1 MKTEVNLSRL
11 INVARGI
18 EPADLVIKGGQI
30 VNVLSQEIYP
40 ADIAICEEQIAGV
53 GEYSGPNELDAR
65 GKFIAPGFI
74 DGHMHIESSMVTV
87 WEFAKTVVPRGTT
100 TIMADPHELANV
112 LGVEGIEYV
121 LKTAKYQ
128 PLSVYVMLPSC
139 VPATDLET
147 SGARL
152 KAVDLLPYLDSPWV
166 LGLAEMMNYPGVIHR
181 SDEVLDKLRI
191 VGGKGVDGHAP
202 QLSGKDL
209 NAYIAAGIGND
220 HECTTVAEA
229 QEKMRLGMTIAVREG
244 SVTRDLLALLP
255 LIKPEN
261 AERFFF
267 CTDDRTPADLMTRGH
282 IDSMVRM
289 AIEAGLE
296 PALAVRLATINPAR
310 YFGLPKVG
318 AIAPGWVADL
328 NVLGDLKTCAVER
341 VFKRGHLVA
350 EKGYLLGNKP
360 MSAMIHVSN
369 TVRIRPLGDS
379 SFRIPAKKGRA
390 RVMELIPN
398 QIITRQI
405 FVEPK
410 RDDGHVVSDT
420 KNDVLK
426 IAVIERHHGTGNIG
440 LGLTRGFGLK
450 SGAIASSVGH
460 DAHNINVVGTNDH
473 DMRAA
478 VEEIAKMQGG
488 FAVANNGNILAS
500 VPLPIAGLL
509 SNRPLPDVKE
519 ELDVANAAA
528 AKLGCAVAEP
538 FMALSFM
545 ALSVIPELKLTDRGL
560 VDVNQFKFVDLFET

>member
-1 MKTEVNLSRL
+1 VKLTRL
-11 INVARGI
+11 IKVARGE

-30 VNVLSQEIYP
+30 VNVLSGEVYP
-40 ADIAICEEQIAGV
+40 ADIAICGEVIAGV

-65 GKFIAPGFI
+65 GKFITPGFI

-87 WEFAKTVVPRGTT
+87 WEFAKTVMPHGTT

-181 SDEVLDKLRI
+181 TEEVLEKLRV
-191 VGGKGVDGHAP
+191 VGGKVVDGHAP

-209 NAYIAAGIGND
+209 NAYVAAGISND

-229 QEKMRLGMTIAVREG
+229 REKMRLGMIIAVREG

-261 AERFFF
+261 ADRFFF
-267 CTDDRTPADLMTRGH
+267 CTDDRTPADLMDRGH

-289 AIEAGLE
+289 AIKAGLD
-296 PALAVRLATINPAR
+296 PALAVRLATINAAR
-310 YFGLPKVG
+310 YFGLNKVG
-318 AIAPGWVADL
+318 AIAPGWFADL
-328 NVLGDLKTCAVER
+328 NLLTDLKGCAVEK

-360 MSAMIHVSN
+360 MSAMIDVRN
-369 TVRIRPLGDS
+369 TVKIRPLGDS
-379 SFRIPAKKGRA
+379 SFHIKAKSGRA

-410 RDDGHVVSDT
+410 
-420 KNDVLK
+420 L
-426 IAVIERHHGTGNIG
+426 
-440 LGLTRGFGLK
+440 
-450 SGAIASSVGH
+450 
-460 DAHNINVVGTNDH
+460 
-473 DMRAA
+473 
-478 VEEIAKMQGG
+478 
-488 FAVANNGNILAS
+488 
-500 VPLPIAGLL
+500 
-509 SNRPLPDVKE
+509 
-519 ELDVANAAA
+519 
-528 AKLGCAVAEP
+528 
-538 FMALSFM
+538 
-545 ALSVIPELKLTDRGL
+545 
-560 VDVNQFKFVDLFET
+560 

>member
-1 MKTEVNLSRL
+1 VKLIRL
-11 INVARGI
+11 INVARGE
-18 EPADLVIKGGQI
+18 EPADLVIKGGRI
-30 VNVLSQEIYP
+30 VNVLSGEIYS
-40 ADIAICEEQIAGV
+40 ADIAISGEVIAGV
-53 GEYSGPNELDAR
+53 GDYSGPNELDAR
-65 GKFIAPGFI
+65 GKLITPGFI

-87 WEFAKTVVPRGTT
+87 WEFAKTVMPHGTT

-112 LGVEGIEYV
+112 LGTEGIEYV
-121 LKTAKYQ
+121 LKTAKSQ

-152 KAVDLLPYLDSPWV
+152 KAVDLLPYLNSPWV
-166 LGLAEMMNYPGVIHR
+166 LGLAEMMNYPGVVYK
-181 SDEVLDKLRI
+181 SEEVLEKLRV
-191 VGGKGVDGHAP
+191 VGGKVVDGHAP

-229 QEKMRLGMTIAVREG
+229 QEKMRLGMSIAVREG

-255 LIKPEN
+255 LITPVN
-261 AERFFF
+261 AERFYF

-289 AIEAGLE
+289 AIGAGLE
-296 PALAVRLATINPAR
+296 PSLAIRLATINAAR
-310 YFGLPKVG
+310 YFGLQKVG
-318 AIAPGWVADL
+318 AIAPGWFADL
-328 NVLGDLKTCAVER
+328 NILSDLKDCVVEK

-360 MSAMIHVSN
+360 MTSTIDVRN
-369 TVRIRPLGDS
+369 TIRIRPLGES
-379 SFRIPAKKGRA
+379 SFQIPAKSGRA

-405 FVEPK
+405 FAEPK
-410 RDDGHVVSDT
+410 CENGYVVSDT
-420 KNDVLK
+420 KNDILK
-426 IAVIERHHGTGNIG
+426 IAVIERHHATGNIG
-440 LGLTRGFGLK
+440 LGLTKGFGLK

-460 DAHNINVVGTNDH
+460 DAHNINVVGTNDA

-478 VEEIAKMQGG
+478 VEQIVKMQGG
-488 FAVANNGNILAS
+488 FAVVNNGKVLGS
-500 VPLPIAGLL
+500 VVLPIAGLL
-509 SNRPLPDVKE
+509 SNKPLPDVKD
-519 ELDVANAAA
+519 ELDFANAAT
-528 AKLGCAVAEP
+528 KELGCAVQEP

-560 VDVNQFKFVDLFET
+560 VDVNQFKIVDLFEN

>member
-1 MKTEVNLSRL
+1 VKLTRL
-11 INVARGI
+11 IKVARG
-18 EPADLVIKGGQI
+18 EEHADLVIKGGQI
-30 VNVLSQEIYP
+30 VNVLSSEIYP
-40 ADIAICEEQIAGV
+40 ADIAICGEVIAGI
-53 GEYSGPNELDAR
+53 GDYSGPNELDAR
-65 GKFIAPGFI
+65 GKFITPGFI

-87 WEFAKTVVPRGTT
+87 WEFAKTVMPHGTT

-112 LGVEGIEYV
+112 LGTEGIEYV

-152 KAVDLLPYLDSPWV
+152 KAVDLLPYLDNPWV

-181 SDEVLDKLRI
+181 SEEVLEKLRV
-191 VGGKGVDGHAP
+191 VGGKVVDGHAP

-209 NAYIAAGIGND
+209 NAYVAAGISND

-229 QEKMRLGMTIAVREG
+229 REKMRLGMSIAVREG

-261 AERFFF
+261 ADRFFF
-267 CTDDRTPADLMTRGH
+267 CTDDRTPADLMDRGH

-289 AIEAGLE
+289 AIKAGLD
-296 PALAVRLATINPAR
+296 PALAIRLATINAAR
-310 YFGLPKVG
+310 YFGLRKVG
-318 AIAPGWVADL
+318 AIAPGWFADL
-328 NVLGDLKTCAVER
+328 NLLTDLKACAVEK

-360 MSAMIHVSN
+360 MSAMIDVRN

-379 SFRIPAKKGRA
+379 SFHIKAKSGRA

-420 KNDVLK
+420 ERDILK

-440 LGLTRGFGLK
+440 LGLTKGFGLK

-460 DAHNINVVGTNDH
+460 DAHNINVVGTNDA

-478 VEEIAKMQGG
+478 VEQIVKMEGG
-488 FAVANNGNILAS
+488 FAVANHGKILGS
-500 VPLPIAGLL
+500 VALPIAGLL
-509 SNRPLPDVKE
+509 SNKSLSDVKD
-519 ELDVANAAA
+519 ELDAANRAT
-528 AKLGCAVAEP
+528 KELGCAVLEP

-560 VDVNQFKFVDLFET
+560 VDVNQFKFVDLFEG

>member
-1 MKTEVNLSRL
+1 MKLTRL
-11 INVARGI
+11 IKVARGE
-18 EPADLVIKGGQI
+18 EPPDLVIKGGQI
-30 VNVLSQEIYP
+30 VNVLSSEVYP
-40 ADIAICEEQIAGV
+40 ADIAICGETIAGI
-53 GEYSGPNELDAR
+53 GDYSGPNELDAR

-87 WEFAKTVVPRGTT
+87 WEFVKTVVPHGTT
-100 TIMADPHELANV
+100 TIIADPHELANV
-112 LGVEGIEYV
+112 LGTEGIEYV

-181 SDEVLDKLRI
+181 TEEVLEKLRV
-191 VGGKGVDGHAP
+191 VGGKVVDGHAP

-209 NAYIAAGIGND
+209 NAYVAAGIGND

-229 QEKMRLGMTIAVREG
+229 REKMRLGMSIAVREG

-261 AERFFF
+261 ADRFFF
-267 CTDDRTPADLMTRGH
+267 CTDDRTPADLMDRGH

-289 AIEAGLE
+289 AIKAGLD
-296 PALAVRLATINPAR
+296 PALAIRLATINTAR
-310 YFGLPKVG
+310 YFGLQKVG
-318 AIAPGWVADL
+318 AIAPGWFADL
-328 NVLGDLKTCAVER
+328 NILTDLKGCVVAK

-360 MSAMIHVSN
+360 MSSMIDVRN
-369 TVRIRPLGDS
+369 TVKIRPLGDT
-379 SFRIPAKKGRA
+379 SFQIAAKSGRA

-405 FVEPK
+405 FAEPK
-410 RDDGHVVSDT
+410 RENGHIVSDT
-420 KNDVLK
+420 DRDILK

-440 LGLTRGFGLK
+440 LGLTKGFGLK

-460 DAHNINVVGTNDH
+460 DAHNINVVGANDA

-478 VEEIAKMQGG
+478 VEHIVKMQGG
-488 FAVANNGNILAS
+488 FAVADKGKILGS
-500 VPLPIAGLL
+500 VALPIAGLL
-509 SNRPLPDVKE
+509 SNKPLSDVKD
-519 ELDVANAAA
+519 ELDAANRAT
-528 AKLGCAVAEP
+528 KELGCAVPEP

-560 VDVNQFKFVDLFET
+560 VDVNQFKFVDLFEA

>member
-1 MKTEVNLSRL
+1 MKLTRL
-11 INVARGI
+11 IKVARGE

-30 VNVLSQEIYP
+30 VNVLSSEIYP
-40 ADIAICEEQIAGV
+40 ADIAICGETIAGI
-53 GEYSGPNELDAR
+53 GDYSGPNELDAR
-65 GKFIAPGFI
+65 GKFITPGFI

-87 WEFAKTVVPRGTT
+87 WEFAKTVVPHGTT
-100 TIMADPHELANV
+100 TIIADPHELANV
-112 LGVEGIEYV
+112 LGAEGIEYV

-181 SDEVLDKLRI
+181 TEEVLEKLRV
-191 VGGKGVDGHAP
+191 VGGKVVDGHAP

-209 NAYIAAGIGND
+209 NAYVAAGIGND

-229 QEKMRLGMTIAVREG
+229 REKMRLGMSIAVREG

-261 AERFFF
+261 ADRFFF
-267 CTDDRTPADLMTRGH
+267 CTDDRTPADLMDRGH

-289 AIEAGLE
+289 AINAGLD
-296 PALAVRLATINPAR
+296 PALAVRLATINAAR

-318 AIAPGWVADL
+318 AIAPGWFADL
-328 NVLGDLKTCAVER
+328 NILTDLKACAVEK

-360 MSAMIHVSN
+360 MSSMIDVRN
-369 TVRIRPLGDS
+369 TVKIRPLGDS
-379 SFRIPAKKGRA
+379 SFNIAAKSGRA

-405 FVEPK
+405 FAEPK
-410 RDDGHVVSDT
+410 RENGHVVSDT
-420 KNDVLK
+420 ERDILK

-440 LGLTRGFGLK
+440 LGLTKGFGLK

-460 DAHNINVVGTNDH
+460 DAHNINVVGTNDA

-478 VEEIAKMQGG
+478 VEHIVKMQGG
-488 FAVANNGNILAS
+488 FAVANNGKILGS
-500 VPLPIAGLL
+500 VALPIAGLL
-509 SNRPLPDVKE
+509 SNKPLSDVKD
-519 ELDVANAAA
+519 ELDVANRAT
-528 AKLGCAVAEP
+528 KELGCAVPEP

-560 VDVNQFKFVDLFET
+560 VDVNQFKFVDLFEG

>member
-1 MKTEVNLSRL
+1 MKLNRL
-11 INVARGI
+11 IKVARSE

-30 VNVLSQEIYP
+30 VNVFSNEIYP
-40 ADIAICEEQIAGV
+40 ADIAICDDHIAGV
-53 GEYSGPNELDAR
+53 GNYDGPNVVDAR
-65 GKFIAPGFI
+65 GKFITPGFL

-87 WEFAKTVVPRGTT
+87 WEFTKTVMPHGTT

-112 LGVEGIEYV
+112 LGIEGIEYV

-152 KAVDLLPYLDSPWV
+152 KAVDLLPYLNSPWV
-166 LGLAEMMNYPGVIHR
+166 LGLAEMMNYPGVVHQT
-181 SDEVLDKLRI
+181 DEVMEKLRI
-191 VGGKGVDGHAP
+191 VGNKIVDGHAP
-202 QLSGKDL
+202 QLTGKDL

-229 QEKMRLGMTIAVREG
+229 QEKMRLGMSIAVREG
-244 SVTRDLLALLP
+244 SVTRDLLTLLP

-261 AERFFF
+261 ADRFYF

-289 AIEAGLE
+289 AIGAGLD
-296 PALAVRLATINPAR
+296 PALAVRLATINTAR
-310 YFGLPKVG
+310 YFGLHKVG

-328 NVLGDLKTCAVER
+328 NILTDLKSCVVEK
-341 VFKRGHLVA
+341 VFKHGHLVA

-360 MSAMIHVSN
+360 MTSTISVRN
-369 TVRIRPLGDS
+369 TVHIRPLGET
-379 SFRIPAKKGRA
+379 SFEIPVKTGKA
-390 RVMELIPN
+390 RVMELIPD

-405 FVEPK
+405 FAEPK
-410 RDDGHVVSDT
+410 RDNGHVVSDT
-420 KNDVLK
+420 KNDILK
-426 IAVIERHHGTGNIG
+426 IAVIERHHATGNIG
-440 LGLTRGFGLK
+440 LGLTKGFGLK

-460 DAHNINVVGTNDH
+460 DAHNINVVGTNDA

-478 VEEIAKMQGG
+478 VEQIVAMKGG
-488 FAVANNGNILAS
+488 FAVANNGKILAS

-509 SNRPLPDVKE
+509 SDKPLPDVKD
-519 ELDVANAAA
+519 ELDAANDAT
-528 AKLGCAVAEP
+528 AKLGCTVKEP

-560 VDVNQFKFVDLFET
+560 VDVNQFKLVDLYEN

>member
-1 MKTEVNLSRL
+1 VKLTRL
-11 INVARGI
+11 IKVARGE
-18 EPADLVIKGGQI
+18 EPPDLVIKGGQI
-30 VNVLSQEIYP
+30 VNVLSSEVYP
-40 ADIAICEEQIAGV
+40 ADIAICGETIAGI
-53 GEYSGPNELDAR
+53 GDYSGPNELDAR

-87 WEFAKTVVPRGTT
+87 WEFVKTVVPHGTT
-100 TIMADPHELANV
+100 TIIADPHELANV
-112 LGVEGIEYV
+112 LGTEGIEYV

-181 SDEVLDKLRI
+181 TEEVLEKLRV
-191 VGGKGVDGHAP
+191 VGGKVVDGHAP

-209 NAYIAAGIGND
+209 NAYVAAGIGND

-229 QEKMRLGMTIAVREG
+229 REKMRLGMSIAVREG

-261 AERFFF
+261 ADRFFF
-267 CTDDRTPADLMTRGH
+267 CTDDRTPADLMDRGH

-289 AIEAGLE
+289 AIKAGLD
-296 PALAVRLATINPAR
+296 PALAIRLATINTAR
-310 YFGLPKVG
+310 YFGLQKVG
-318 AIAPGWVADL
+318 AIAPGWFADL
-328 NVLGDLKTCAVER
+328 NILTDLKGCVVAK

-360 MSAMIHVSN
+360 MSSMIDVRN
-369 TVRIRPLGDS
+369 TVKIRPLGDT
-379 SFRIPAKKGRA
+379 SFQIAAKSGRA

-405 FVEPK
+405 FAEPK
-410 RDDGHVVSDT
+410 RENGHIVSDT
-420 KNDVLK
+420 DRDILK

-440 LGLTRGFGLK
+440 LGLTKGFGLK

-460 DAHNINVVGTNDH
+460 DAHNINVVGANDA

-478 VEEIAKMQGG
+478 VEHIVKMQGG
-488 FAVANNGNILAS
+488 FAVADKGKILGS
-500 VPLPIAGLL
+500 VALPIAGLL
-509 SNRPLPDVKE
+509 SNKPLSDVKD
-519 ELDVANAAA
+519 ELDAANRAT
-528 AKLGCAVAEP
+528 KELGCAVPEP

-560 VDVNQFKFVDLFET
+560 VDVNQFKFVDLFEA

>member
-1 MKTEVNLSRL
+1 MKLTRL
-11 INVARGI
+11 IKVARGE

-30 VNVLSQEIYP
+30 VNVLSNEIYP
-40 ADIAICEEQIAGV
+40 ADIAIYGEQIAGV
-53 GEYSGPNELDAR
+53 GSYDGPNELDVR

-87 WEFAKTVVPRGTT
+87 WEFAKTVMPHGTT

-112 LGVEGIEYV
+112 LGTEGIEYV
-121 LKTAKYQ
+121 LKTAKCQ

-166 LGLAEMMNYPGVIHR
+166 LGLAEMMNYPGVVHHA
-181 SDEVLDKLRI
+181 DEVLDKLRI
-191 VGGKGVDGHAP
+191 VGGKVVDGHAP

-209 NAYIAAGIGND
+209 NAYIAAGISND
-220 HECTTVAEA
+220 HECTTVEEA
-229 QEKMRLGMTIAVREG
+229 REKMRLGMHIAVREG

-261 AERFFF
+261 ADRFFF

-289 AIEAGLE
+289 AINAGLD
-296 PALAVRLATINPAR
+296 PALAIRLATINAAR
-310 YFGLPKVG
+310 YFGLPRVG

-328 NVLGDLKTCAVER
+328 SILTDLKTCAVER
-341 VFKRGHLVA
+341 VFKCGHLVA

-360 MSAMIHVSN
+360 MSAMIDVRN
-369 TVRIRPLGDS
+369 TIRIRPLGDS
-379 SFRIPAKKGRA
+379 SFQIPAKTGRA

-405 FVEPK
+405 FADPK
-410 RDDGHVVSDT
+410 RDNGHVVSDT
-420 KNDVLK
+420 QNDILK

-440 LGLTRGFGLK
+440 LGLTKGFGLK

-478 VEEIAKMQGG
+478 VEQIVKMQGG
-488 FAVANNGNILAS
+488 FAVVNNGEVVGS
-500 VPLPIAGLL
+500 VALPIAGLL
-509 SNRPLPDVKE
+509 SNKPLPDVKD
-519 ELDVANAAA
+519 ELDAANRAT
-528 AKLGCAVAEP
+528 KELGCAVQEP

-560 VDVNQFKFVDLFET
+560 VDVNQFKFVDLFEA

>member
-1 MKTEVNLSRL
+1 MKLSRL
-11 INVARGI
+11 INIARGK

-30 VNVLSQEIYP
+30 VNVLSGEMYP
-40 ADIAICEEQIAGV
+40 ADIAICGEVIAGV
-53 GEYSGPNELDAR
+53 GDYSSPNELDAR
-65 GKFIAPGFI
+65 GKVITPGFI

-87 WEFAKTVVPRGTT
+87 WEFTKTVMPHGTT

-112 LGVEGIEYV
+112 LGAEGIEYV

-152 KAVDLLPYLDSPWV
+152 KAVDLLPYLDNPWV
-166 LGLAEMMNYPGVIHR
+166 LGLAEMMNYPGVVFGNE
-181 SDEVLDKLRI
+181 EVLDKLRI
-191 VGGKGVDGHAP
+191 IDGKVIDGHAP
-202 QLSGKDL
+202 RLSGKDL

-229 QEKMRLGMTIAVREG
+229 QEKMRLGMSIAVREG
-244 SVTRDLLALLP
+244 SVTRDLLTLLP
-255 LIKPEN
+255 LIKAEN
-261 AERFFF
+261 AERFYF

-282 IDSMVRM
+282 IDSMIRT
-289 AIEAGLE
+289 AIGAGLE
-296 PALAVRLATINPAR
+296 PTLAIRLATINTAR
-310 YFGLPKVG
+310 YFGLQKVG
-318 AIAPGWVADL
+318 AVAPGWFADL
-328 NVLGDLKTCAVER
+328 NVLTDLKDCAVEK

-360 MSAMIHVSN
+360 MSAMIDVRN

-379 SFRIPAKKGRA
+379 SFQIKAKTGRA

-398 QIITRQI
+398 QIITRQV

-440 LGLTRGFGLK
+440 LGLTKGFGLK

-460 DAHNINVVGTNDH
+460 DAHNINVVGTNDA

-478 VEEIAKMQGG
+478 VEQIVKMQGG
-488 FAVANNGNILAS
+488 FAVANNGRILAV

-509 SNRPLPDVKE
+509 SNKPLPDVKD
-519 ELDVANAAA
+519 ELDDANAAA
-528 AKLGCAVAEP
+528 QELGCAVQEP

-560 VDVNQFKFVDLFET
+560 VDVNQFKFVDLFEG